1 MCVCVS
7 VRLIVRLSASGCLRT
22 SLRMSVVCV
31 RLSVC
36 MSVCLYTCLL
46 SVTGD
51 LWSYNADKNVFVVSP
66 QPDVY
71 VYKLDPHKHKFVIL
85 ASDGLWDMV
94 KADEA
99 TDITHQLSTCVSVL
113 VQAFG
118 KK

>member
-1 MCVCVS
+1 M
-7 VRLIVRLSASGCLRT
+7 
-22 SLRMSVVCV
+22 
-31 RLSVC
+31 
-36 MSVCLYTCLL
+36 
-46 SVTGD
+46 TGD
-51 LWSYNADKNVFVVSP
+51 LWSYNSDKNVFVVSP

-113 VQAFG
+113 VRVRASNNWITEKCIF
-118 KK
+118 